1 MCEEVK
7 QPQQIWLT
15 TDTHF
20 GHANMIK
27 LCHRPEDFEKRII
40 DNWYQVVRPED
51 IVIHLGDVTWHV
63 KDYLDNV
70 VAKLPGK
77 KILVRGNHDEKSLMY
92 YMKHGFDLAV
102 DSLSMKYR
110 GLDILFTHEPKIFHE
125 HDINIHG
132 HLHTNTLELSEPYS
146 LYYLISLE
154 NNGYT
159 MTNLDALVRHKLQK
173 MVYDFKNEQ
182 EKYLEGDTESKEV

>member
-1 MCEEVK
+1 MYEEVK

-20 GHANMIK
+20 GHANMVK

-63 KDYLDNV
+63 KDYLDDV

-132 HLHTNTLELSEPYS
+132 HLHNNTLELSEPYS

>member
-1 MCEEVK
+1 MV
-7 QPQQIWLT
+7 
-15 TDTHF
+15 
-20 GHANMIK
+20 K

-40 DNWYQVVRPED
+40 DNWCQVVRPED

-173 MVYDFKNEQ
+173 IVYDFKNEQ

>member
-20 GHANMIK
+20 GHANMVK

-40 DNWYQVVRPED
+40 DNWYQVVQPED

-132 HLHTNTLELSEPYS
+132 HLHNNTLELSEPYS

-173 MVYDFKNEQ
+173 MVYDFNLIRQK
-182 EKYLEGDTESKEV
+182 SSSS

>member
-20 GHANMIK
+20 GHANMVK

-40 DNWYQVVRPED
+40 DNWYQVVQPED

-110 GLDILFTHEPKIFHE
+110 GLDILFTHEPK
-125 HDINIHG
+125 NIQENDKKIQG
-132 HLHTNTLELSEPYS
+132 HLHNNTMNLKEPYS

>member
-7 QPQQIWLT
+7 QSQQIWLT

-20 GHANMIK
+20 GHANMVK

-40 DNWYQVVRPED
+40 DNWCQVVRPED

-159 MTNLDALVRHKLQK
+159 MTNLDALVRNKIKK
-173 MVYDFKNEQ
+173 MVYDFKNEK

>member
-7 QPQQIWLT
+7 QSQQIWLT

-20 GHANMIK
+20 GHANMVK
-27 LCHRPEDFEKRII
+27 LCHRPEDFEKKII

-63 KDYLDNV
+63 KDYLDDV

-77 KILVRGNHDEKSLMY
+77 KILVRGNHDEESLMY

-132 HLHTNTLELSEPYS
+132 HLHNNTLELSEPYS

-182 EKYLEGDTESKEV
+182 EKYLESDTESKEV

>member
-20 GHANMIK
+20 GHASMVK
-27 LCHRPEDFEKRII
+27 LYHRPEDFEKRII

>member
-7 QPQQIWLT
+7 QLQQIWLT

-20 GHANMIK
+20 GHANMVK
-27 LCHRPEDFEKRII
+27 LCHRPADFEKRII

>member
-1 MCEEVK
+1 MCEEVN

-20 GHANMIK
+20 GHANMVK
-27 LCHRPEDFEKRII
+27 LCHRPEDFEKKII
-40 DNWYQVVRPED
+40 DNWYQVVKPDD

-63 KDYLDNV
+63 KDYLDDV

-132 HLHTNTLELSEPYS
+132 HLHNNTLELSEPYS

>member
-1 MCEEVK
+1 
-7 QPQQIWLT
+7 
-15 TDTHF
+15 
-20 GHANMIK
+20 
-27 LCHRPEDFEKRII
+27 
-40 DNWYQVVRPED
+40 
-51 IVIHLGDVTWHV
+51 
-63 KDYLDNV
+63 
-70 VAKLPGK
+70 
-77 KILVRGNHDEKSLMY
+77 
-92 YMKHGFDLAV
+92 
-102 DSLSMKYR
+102 MKYR

-173 MVYDFKNEQ
+173 MVHDFKNEQ
-182 EKYLEGDTESKEV
+182 EKYLEGDTEPKEV

>member
-7 QPQQIWLT
+7 QSQQIWLT

-20 GHANMIK
+20 GHANMVK

-40 DNWYQVVRPED
+40 DNWCQVVRPED